1 MRNSDFMRYAGR
13 ALGSN
18 RMRSFLTGLGIA
30 IGIAAVVLLTSIGEG
45 VERFIVAEFT
55 QFGTN
60 LIAIVPGKTTT
71 FGISGAVISNVRP
84 LTIDDELSLLHL
96 PGVIDGVSVV
106 QGNAEVES
114 ITRQRRT
121 TILGT
126 GAGAPEV
133 WQFKVAFGRFLPADD
148 PRYARAFVVLGSK
161 VQQEL
166 FGEGNPLGQTVRVGG
181 SRFRVIGVME
191 SKGQILGFDLDD
203 AVYIPTAK
211 ALELFNRES
220 VMEIDV
226 LYEADRTAAEIAGRI
241 KQRLIARHGSEDFTI
256 NTQEQMLS
264 VLDEVLGKLTLAVGA
279 LGGISLLVGGV
290 GILTIMTIAVHDRTG
305 EIGLLRALGASRGQV
320 LLLFLLEAVALAAT
334 GGVAGLLL
342 GYSIGR
348 LLHALLPA
356 LPVHTPW
363 NFALLAEVLS
373 VTIGLAAG
381 ILPAR
386 RAAGLDPIE
395 ALRTE

>member
-1 MRNSDFMRYAGR
+1 MRTVDCLSYAGM
-13 ALGSN
+13 AVSSN

-45 VERFIVAEFT
+45 VQRFIVAEFT

-60 LIAIVPGKTTT
+60 LIAVVPGKTST
-71 FGISGAVISNVRP
+71 FGFSGAVISNVRP
-84 LTIDDELSLLHL
+84 LTVDDELSLLHL
-96 PGVIDGVSVV
+96 PGVIDTVSVV

-114 ITRQRRT
+114 FNRQRRT
-121 TILGT
+121 TVLGT
-126 GAGAPEV
+126 GPGAPEV
-133 WQFKVAFGRFLPADD
+133 WQFKVEFGRFLPADD
-148 PRYARAFVVLGSK
+148 PRSARAFVVLGSK
-161 VQQEL
+161 VHQEL
-166 FGEGNPLGQTVRVGG
+166 FGLTNPLGETVRVGG

-220 VMEIDV
+220 VMEVDV
-226 LYEADRTAAEIAGRI
+226 LYGAETSAEEVARHI
-241 KQRLIARHGSEDFTI
+241 KQRLISRHGFEDFTI

-264 VLDEVLGKLTLAVGA
+264 VLGAVLDKLTLAVGA

-290 GILTIMTIAVHDRTG
+290 GILTIMIIAVHDRTG
-305 EIGLLRALGASRGQV
+305 EIGLLRALGATRGQIQA
-320 LLLFLLEAVALAAT
+320 LFLLEAVSLAAA
-334 GGVAGLLL
+334 GGASGLLL
-342 GYSIGR
+342 GYGVSR
-348 LLHALLPA
+348 LLHHFLPA
-356 LPVHTPW
+356 LPTHTPW

-373 VTIGLAAG
+373 VAIGLAAG

-386 RAAGLDPIE
+386 RAAALDPIE